1 MEGVQPYTHEF
12 DLLEMECICGSL
24 ITQGYLNAYIAQAKQ
39 KLAIQG
45 VKTGNLS
52 AGFINPWE
60 VNKDRNKDE
69 VLGWKKEAGG
79 DGGQVVRLSFA
90 APAGS

>member
-1 MEGVQPYTHEF
+1 
-12 DLLEMECICGSL
+12 
-24 ITQGYLNAYIAQAKQ
+24 
-39 KLAIQG
+39 LAIQG

-60 VNKDRNKDE
+60 VNKERNKDE

-79 DGGQVVRLSFA
+79 DGGQVVRLSNA